1 MERIPYKLGDL
12 ILGLNVSKFWILLLI
27 DIIILV
33 VGTFIDV
40 GPAIILLS
48 PILIHVMQGLGVSP
62 LHFGAILICGL
73 AVGLVTPP
81 VGACLNACTKICGM
95 PIVRI
100 FRHAVPFI
108 LCNVVILV
116 LVTFIPALSLW
127 LPGLIMR

>member
-1 MERIPYKLGDL
+1 MSPAYDL
-12 ILGLNVSKFWILLLI
+12 LA
-27 DIIILV
+27 
-33 VGTFIDV
+33 IDV
-40 GPAIILLS
+40 DGTLVDETS
-48 PILIHVMQGLGVSP
+48 TVSDRVRRV
-62 LHFGAILICGL
+62 LT
-73 AVGLVTPP
+73 AVVEEGTRVCLCTGRALFATQTYIDQLRLVTPP

-116 LVTFIPALSLW
+116 LVTFVPALSLW

>member
-1 MERIPYKLGDL
+1 
-12 ILGLNVSKFWILLLI
+12 
-27 DIIILV
+27 
-33 VGTFIDV
+33 
-40 GPAIILLS
+40 
-48 PILIHVMQGLGVSP
+48 MQGLGISP

-100 FRHAVPFI
+100 FRHALPFI

-116 LVTFIPALSLW
+116 LVTFVPAISLW